1 MKKIKWGILG
11 TAIIAREQ
19 MIPAILQSRYGELY
33 AIASRTEEKAK
44 ESAEKFGI
52 PRFYGNYDAL
62 LKDPMVE
69 AVYIPLPNHLHV
81 DWAVRA
87 LQAGKHVLV
96 EKPVALH
103 ATEAGKL
110 LAEAEKHPELKVME
124 AYMYGFHPQWLKV
137 EELLQAGEIG
147 KLKIIQ
153 ASFSFYD
160 DDPGSVYNISEY
172 GGGSVMDVGCY
183 PVSVARRLFG
193 SEPRTVTASMEFHP
207 RFDVD
212 IHASGVMEFDERT
225 AIFFSSIQL
234 TEHQEV
240 VLFGSEGKMRIEIP
254 FNPPADSPARVMI
267 EKESGI
273 QMVTAGPCNQ
283 YAAQIDAFCRAIL
296 EDTPV
301 PLSPEDSVNNMKV
314 IDAIRESGRSRKKVY
329 L

>member
-19 MIPAILQSRYGELY
+19 MIPAIMHSRYGELY

-44 ESAEKFGI
+44 ESAEEFGI

-212 IHASGVMEFDERT
+212 IHASGVMEFGEGT

-234 TEHQEV
+234 MEHQEV

-273 QMVTAGPCNQ
+273 QMVTAGPSNQ
-283 YAAQIDAFCRAIL
+283 YAAQIDAFCRAVL

-314 IDAIRESGRSRKKVY
+314 IDAIRESGRSGKKVY